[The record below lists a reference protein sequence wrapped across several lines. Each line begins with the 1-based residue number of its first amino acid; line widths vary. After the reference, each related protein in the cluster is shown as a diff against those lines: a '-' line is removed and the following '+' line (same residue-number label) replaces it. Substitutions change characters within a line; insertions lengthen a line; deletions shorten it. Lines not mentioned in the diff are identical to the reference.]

1 LGIRPGPARFPGC
14 SAPAPNGGLAELFE
28 QRSEIMKV
36 TVDPQR
42 CRGHARC
49 IALAP
54 EAFHFLDLEDRAEVD
69 QDAVDHVDIALLTE
83 AEQECPERA
92 ITVEPEGANS

>member
-1 LGIRPGPARFPGC
+1 
-14 SAPAPNGGLAELFE
+14 
-28 QRSEIMKV
+28 MKV
-36 TVDPQR
+36 NVDPQR

-54 EAFHFLDLEDRAEVD
+54 DAFHFLDLEDRAEAD
-69 QDAVDHVDIALLTE
+69 QDAVNRADVALLLE

-92 ITVEPEGANS
+92 ITVEREGAKS

>member
-1 LGIRPGPARFPGC
+1 
-14 SAPAPNGGLAELFE
+14 
-28 QRSEIMKV
+28 MKV
-36 TVDPQR
+36 NVDPQR

-49 IALAP
+49 VALAP

-69 QDAVDHVDIALLTE
+69 QDAVNRADVALLLE

-92 ITVEPEGANS
+92 ISVEREGAKS

>member
-1 LGIRPGPARFPGC
+1 
-14 SAPAPNGGLAELFE
+14 
-28 QRSEIMKV
+28 MKV
-36 TVDPQR
+36 NVDPQR

-54 EAFHFLDLEDRAEVD
+54 EAFHFLDLEDRAEADPDAANRV
-69 QDAVDHVDIALLTE
+69 DAVVLLE

-92 ITVEPEGANS
+92 ITVEREGAKS

>member
-1 LGIRPGPARFPGC
+1 
-14 SAPAPNGGLAELFE
+14 
-28 QRSEIMKV
+28 MKV
-36 TVDPQR
+36 HVDPQR

-49 IALAP
+49 VALAP

-69 QDAVDHVDIALLTE
+69 DDAVDGVDIALLLE

-92 ITVEPEGANS
+92 ITVDREGAQS

>member
-1 LGIRPGPARFPGC
+1 
-14 SAPAPNGGLAELFE
+14 
-28 QRSEIMKV
+28 MKV
-36 TVDPQR
+36 NVDPQR

-54 EAFHFLDLEDRAEVD
+54 EAFRFLDLEDRAEAD
-69 QDAVDHVDIALLTE
+69 QGAVDHVDVALLQE

-92 ITVEPEGANS
+92 ITVEREGTNS

>member
-1 LGIRPGPARFPGC
+1 
-14 SAPAPNGGLAELFE
+14 
-28 QRSEIMKV
+28 MKV
-36 TVDPQR
+36 NVDPQR

-54 EAFHFLDLEDRAEVD
+54 EAFHFLDLEDRAEAD
-69 QDAVDHVDIALLTE
+69 QDAVNRADVALLLE

-92 ITVEPEGANS
+92 ITVEREGAKS

>member
-1 LGIRPGPARFPGC
+1 
-14 SAPAPNGGLAELFE
+14 
-28 QRSEIMKV
+28 MKV

-54 EAFHFLDLEDRAEVD
+54 EAFHFLDLEDRAEAD
-69 QDAVDHVDIALLTE
+69 PDAANRTDVALLLE

-92 ITVEPEGANS
+92 ITVEPEGATS

>member
-1 LGIRPGPARFPGC
+1 
-14 SAPAPNGGLAELFE
+14 LAEAARVSAAIGGGTA
-28 QRSEIMKV
+28 QRPAGRISSRRSDIMKV
-36 TVDPQR
+36 HVDPQR

-54 EAFHFLDLEDRAEVD
+54 EAFHFLDLEDRAEAD
-69 QDAVDHVDIALLTE
+69 QDAVDHVNIALLLE

-92 ITVEPEGANS
+92 ITVEREVANP